1 MFTPTTDSVLHDAA
15 LRLWLRVFCSV
26 LAAVLALLLWT
37 LLTPPFRGDLTRL
50 GRLSETAFGPTLVQ
64 SVVPPALRVS
74 SALQEADVLVIGDS
88 FSAPLRWQSVLVERG
103 LRVAT
108 VGWQTLGPLCAD
120 LGEVLR
126 AQGFRGSAVVIE
138 SVVRGLSA
146 HLDDALACTRTRP
159 GRLLA
164 QQPPRDWDPTGP
176 FGLNTRETLLTG
188 LLTQWHTYRARTSQ
202 DEELRHATGGADR
215 VRIQRVPEGC
225 QRFSHRL
232 CHRGLFF
239 ADDRTAAPF
248 DATLLDKLQRLSH
261 RHADLSVTWVV
272 VPNKSS
278 VYLNPR
284 HSPDAAAAL
293 ETGGFGPDLFRLLTE
308 TSRQQ
313 RDLYQPNDTHL
324 SPAGDRLLGERIA
337 DWLRIRSAKSRPD

>member
-1 MFTPTTDSVLHDAA
+1 MPTPTTDPAQHDAA
-15 LRLWLRVFCSV
+15 LRLWLRVFCSA
-26 LAAVLALLLWT
+26 LAAVLALLLGT

-50 GRLSETAFGPTLVQ
+50 GRLSETEFGPTLVQ

-126 AQGFRGSAVVIE
+126 AQGFRGSAVVVE
-138 SVVRGLSA
+138 SVERGLSTLLDAA
-146 HLDDALACTRTRP
+146 HACTHTRP
-159 GRLLA
+159 GRL
-164 QQPPRDWDPTGP
+164 QMQPAPRDWDPAGP
-176 FGLNTRETLLTG
+176 FGLNTRETLFTG
-188 LLTQWHTYRARTSQ
+188 LLTQWHTHRARTSP
-202 DEELRHATGGADR
+202 DEELRHTTDGADR
-215 VRIQRVPEGC
+215 VRIQRVPDGC

-232 CHRGLFF
+232 CERGLFF

-324 SPAGDRLLGERIA
+324 SPTGERLLGERVA
-337 DWLRIRSAKSRPD
+337 EWLRRHPVDARPR